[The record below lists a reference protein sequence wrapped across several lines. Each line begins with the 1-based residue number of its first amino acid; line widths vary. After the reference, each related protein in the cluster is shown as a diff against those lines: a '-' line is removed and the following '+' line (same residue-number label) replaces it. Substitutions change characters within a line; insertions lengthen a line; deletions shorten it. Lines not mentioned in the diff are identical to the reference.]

1 MDPVQAIALRQ
12 VTLSRKPATE
22 QIDAFYND
30 NAFDTLHSIRRS
42 RGQLFRL
49 LSAIPVRLRSLV
61 QQSPKFVRTP
71 KRA

>member
-1 MDPVQAIALRQ
+1 MDPVQAIAFRQ
-12 VTLSRKPATE
+12 VTQSRKSVPE

-42 RGQLFRL
+42 RGQLFQL
-49 LSAIPVRLRSLV
+49 LSAIPIWLRRLVRPSL
-61 QQSPKFVRTP
+61 KFVRTP

>member
-12 VTLSRKPATE
+12 VTQARKSSTE

-42 RGQLFRL
+42 RGQLIQL
-49 LSAIPVRLRSLV
+49 LSTISVRLRNLDR
-61 QQSPKFVRTP
+61 QSPKFVRTP

>member
-1 MDPVQAIALRQ
+1 MDPVQVIALRQ
-12 VTLSRKPATE
+12 VTLARKSATE

-42 RGQLFRL
+42 RGQLLQL
-49 LSAIPVRLRSLV
+49 LSTIPVRLHNLIR
-61 QQSPKFVRTP
+61 QSPKFVRTP

>member
-1 MDPVQAIALRQ
+1 MDPVQTIAFRQ
-12 VTLSRKPATE
+12 VAQSRKSVPE

-30 NAFDTLHSIRRS
+30 NALDTLHSIRRS
-42 RGQLFRL
+42 RRQLFQL
-49 LSAIPVRLRSLV
+49 LSTIPVWLRRLI